1 MPSLCSPSFL
11 LFSFFFFNYTDYL
24 LCFSYFLSLHYYYN
38 SLLLIITSL
47 LRHYY
52 IIIISLFLPYY
63 FTVSYYISFSYIIS
77 LINLLFFHHLHKS
90 PYYFNITLLLCN
102 ILYLVTI
109 HFIGSSFKLLCNS
122 ALLCHSSIIY

>member
-1 MPSLCSPSFL
+1 MKSHGLSQNIHFHTTQFSFL
-11 LFSFFFFNYTDYL
+11 LYFS
-24 LCFSYFLSLHYYYN
+24 C
-38 SLLLIITSL
+38 
-47 LRHYY
+47 Y
-52 IIIISLFLPYY
+52 IIIASFLPYY

-77 LINLLFFHHLHKS
+77 SINLLFFHLIHKS

-122 ALLCHSSIIY
+122 ALLCHSSI